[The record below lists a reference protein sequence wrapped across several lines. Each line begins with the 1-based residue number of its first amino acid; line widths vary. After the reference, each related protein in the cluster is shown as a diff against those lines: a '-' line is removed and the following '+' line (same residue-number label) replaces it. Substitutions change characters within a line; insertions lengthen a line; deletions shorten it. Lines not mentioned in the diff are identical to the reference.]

1 MKHIAAVLL
10 LALGNKE
17 ITEANINAVIKSVGG
32 KPDDKAVKALATY
45 CKGKKVEDIIKE
57 GSSKLG
63 AVVCGASPADSH
75 ADVKKDDKKGKKD
88 DKKDK
93 KETKKEEKK
102 EEEDEDIG
110 FGDLF

>member
-17 ITEANINAVIKSVGG
+17 ITEANIKAVLSSVGA
-32 KPDDKAVKALATY
+32 KPVDSACKLLADY

-57 GSSKLG
+57 GASKLCT
-63 AVVCGASPADSH
+63 VVAAGPAAAPAED
-75 ADVKKDDKKGKKD
+75 KKDDKKGKKD
-88 DKKDK
+88 DKKS
-93 KETKKEEKK
+93 KKEEKK
-102 EEEDEDIG
+102 KEEEEEEDMG

>member
-10 LALGNKE
+10 LALGNKDV
-17 ITEANINAVIKSVGG
+17 TEANIKAVITSVGG
-32 KPDDKAVKALATY
+32 KPDDKAVKILADY

-57 GSSKLG
+57 GASKLG
-63 AVVCGASPADSH
+63 SVVACAGAA
-75 ADVKKDDKKGKKD
+75 AGNAEEKKDDKKGKKE
-88 DKKDK
+88 DKKP
-93 KETKKEEKK
+93 KKEEKK